1 MYDQPAEDIATLFIR
16 LRKGDTSLQE
26 EVPQRFDR
34 WFLTI
39 SMHRLGQ
46 KNHRIA
52 YESACKEFSSTVKN
66 ITRKKDLVPQAYSII
81 KNNIQ
86 KSSEKFTAGDFSNM
100 MLQQRPPSELLHLV
114 WNKLNANE
122 QELFSLF
129 YIQRNRSA
137 IEALPHPIEQLA
149 LQVLNIRQKLKRLM
163 KEDASITF
171 TNTQPQNNTDLIPL
185 ALFESG
191 NLADQQEREAFET
204 WLLNVPEVC
213 NDLMEFVPFVQA
225 LQDSQVSQAFLK
237 ESSTPEPKIEAQ
249 KENSIPAQE
258 TVEENKQPIKTVEEK
273 PVENKQPQK
282 ESKTKPQEPEFPISE
297 DIENYANQNNSND
310 TLKTI
315 LVAVVMAV
323 ILIALLSFLSSN

>member
-1 MYDQPAEDIATLFIR
+1 
-16 LRKGDTSLQE
+16 
-26 EVPQRFDR
+26 
-34 WFLTI
+34 
-39 SMHRLGQ
+39 
-46 KNHRIA
+46 
-52 YESACKEFSSTVKN
+52 
-66 ITRKKDLVPQAYSII
+66 
-81 KNNIQ
+81 
-86 KSSEKFTAGDFSNM
+86 M

-204 WLLNVPEVC
+204 WLLNVPGSA
-213 NDLMEFVPFVQA
+213 M
-225 LQDSQVSQAFLK
+225 
-237 ESSTPEPKIEAQ
+237 I
-249 KENSIPAQE
+249 
-258 TVEENKQPIKTVEEK
+258 
-273 PVENKQPQK
+273 
-282 ESKTKPQEPEFPISE
+282 
-297 DIENYANQNNSND
+297 
-310 TLKTI
+310 
-315 LVAVVMAV
+315 
-323 ILIALLSFLSSN
+323 